1 MNDLLIGPLLRF
13 SLKQVIFSQ
22 SSELLE
28 RQSSMA
34 SSMEEVSTQQ
44 DLSGDSKLDDSVTTD
59 QQFGVFKDFD
69 FLEYEL
75 ESQEDEG
82 MDQFNWGVHRHSLS
96 SLNAEGE
103 KENTTQATPN
113 HSSRKVCS
121 LKSLSKKNLMK
132 WLILLQDHGIE
143 ESSDDDMGSV
153 SPLDDMEAGMR
164 HSINE
169 FPSMTI
175 TRDLPSS
182 LPLDLNSS
190 HSEIHSDSS

>member
-1 MNDLLIGPLLRF
+1 MF
-13 SLKQVIFSQ
+13 YFYASLKFQQVIFSQ

-103 KENTTQATPN
+103 KENTAQATPS
-113 HSSRKVCS
+113 HSSRKVCFS
-121 LKSLSKKNLMK
+121 NG
-132 WLILLQDHGIE
+132 LIFNWNYCFISTH
-143 ESSDDDMGSV
+143 
-153 SPLDDMEAGMR
+153 EAGSR
-164 HSINE
+164 HWRIVRRRYG
-169 FPSMTI
+169 FCF
-175 TRDLPSS
+175 S
-182 LPLDLNSS
+182 LGWHGSR
-190 HSEIHSDSS
+190 IRA

>member
-1 MNDLLIGPLLRF
+1 
-13 SLKQVIFSQ
+13 VIFSQ

-75 ESQEDEG
+75 ESQEEDG

-103 KENTTQATPN
+103 KENTIQATPT
-113 HSSRKVCS
+113 SSRKVGHFHATLMS
-121 LKSLSKKNLMK
+121 LQKKN
-132 WLILLQDHGIE
+132 IVLLTECFI
-143 ESSDDDMGSV
+143 GS
-153 SPLDDMEAGMR
+153 R
-164 HSINE
+164 HRRI
-169 FPSMTI
+169 F
-175 TRDLPSS
+175 
-182 LPLDLNSS
+182 
-190 HSEIHSDSS
+190 

>member
-1 MNDLLIGPLLRF
+1 
-13 SLKQVIFSQ
+13 
-22 SSELLE
+22 
-28 RQSSMA
+28 
-34 SSMEEVSTQQ
+34 MEEVSTQQ

-103 KENTTQATPN
+103 KENTAQATPS
-113 HSSRKVCS
+113 HSSRKVCVNVIV
-121 LKSLSKKNLMK
+121 SKKKSRNSLNL
-132 WLILLQDHGIE
+132 LICSQDHGIE

-153 SPLDDMEAGMR
+153 SPLDDMEAGLG

>member
-1 MNDLLIGPLLRF
+1 
-13 SLKQVIFSQ
+13 
-22 SSELLE
+22 
-28 RQSSMA
+28 MA

-103 KENTTQATPN
+103 KENTAQATPS
-113 HSSRKVCS
+113 HSSRKVWAG
-121 LKSLSKKNLMK
+121 KSLELFRERDELFTF
-132 WLILLQDHGIE
+132 LIT
-143 ESSDDDMGSV
+143 GS
-153 SPLDDMEAGMR
+153 R
-164 HSINE
+164 HRRIV
-169 FPSMTI
+169 
-175 TRDLPSS
+175 R
-182 LPLDLNSS
+182 
-190 HSEIHSDSS
+190 

>member
-1 MNDLLIGPLLRF
+1 
-13 SLKQVIFSQ
+13 
-22 SSELLE
+22 
-28 RQSSMA
+28 
-34 SSMEEVSTQQ
+34 MEEVSTQQ

-113 HSSRKVCS
+113 HSSRKVC
-121 LKSLSKKNLMK
+121 M
-132 WLILLQDHGIE
+132 
-143 ESSDDDMGSV
+143 
-153 SPLDDMEAGMR
+153 
-164 HSINE
+164 
-169 FPSMTI
+169 PS
-175 TRDLPSS
+175 
-182 LPLDLNSS
+182 NVVNYA
-190 HSEIHSDSS
+190 

>member
-1 MNDLLIGPLLRF
+1 MVDL
-13 SLKQVIFSQ
+13 QVIFSQ

-96 SLNAEGE
+96 SLNAGEGE
-103 KENTTQATPN
+103 KESTAQATPS
-113 HSSRKVCS
+113 SSRK
-121 LKSLSKKNLMK
+121 
-132 WLILLQDHGIE
+132 DHGIE

-153 SPLDDMEAGMR
+153 SPLDDMETGLSH
-164 HSINE
+164 HSGE
-169 FPSMTI
+169 FPSLTGMP
-175 TRDLPSS
+175 RSELPTS

-190 HSEIHSDSS
+190 HSEMHSDSSLVPPSFSLFC

>member
-1 MNDLLIGPLLRF
+1 
-13 SLKQVIFSQ
+13 
-22 SSELLE
+22 
-28 RQSSMA
+28 MA

-103 KENTTQATPN
+103 KENTTQASPN
-113 HSSRKVCS
+113 LSARKVS
-121 LKSLSKKNLMK
+121 VVSFLSWVRIIYENRSSSKIMELKSRRTMT
-132 WLILLQDHGIE
+132 WDPYRLLTTWKP
-143 ESSDDDMGSV
+143 V
-153 SPLDDMEAGMR
+153 WVTA
-164 HSINE
+164 
-169 FPSMTI
+169 
-175 TRDLPSS
+175 
-182 LPLDLNSS
+182 
-190 HSEIHSDSS
+190 

>member
-1 MNDLLIGPLLRF
+1 MLF
-13 SLKQVIFSQ
+13 FKQVIFSQ

-96 SLNAEGE
+96 SLNAEAE
-103 KENTTQATPN
+103 KENTTQASPN
-113 HSSRKVCS
+113 LSARKVITVS
-121 LKSLSKKNLMK
+121 SFRFVMSNAIPLSSKIMALKSRRMMTWGQCRLS
-132 WLILLQDHGIE
+132 
-143 ESSDDDMGSV
+143 
-153 SPLDDMEAGMR
+153 
-164 HSINE
+164 
-169 FPSMTI
+169 TI
-175 TRDLPSS
+175 WKPDWVTV
-182 LPLDLNSS
+182 
-190 HSEIHSDSS
+190 

>member
-1 MNDLLIGPLLRF
+1 M
-13 SLKQVIFSQ
+13 IFSQ

-96 SLNAEGE
+96 SLNATGPEAGE
-103 KENTTQATPN
+103 KESAAQATPS
-113 HSSRKVCS
+113 SSRTV
-121 LKSLSKKNLMK
+121 L
-132 WLILLQDHGIE
+132 WLLIDFFM
-143 ESSDDDMGSV
+143 D
-153 SPLDDMEAGMR
+153 
-164 HSINE
+164 
-169 FPSMTI
+169 
-175 TRDLPSS
+175 
-182 LPLDLNSS
+182 
-190 HSEIHSDSS
+190 

>member
-1 MNDLLIGPLLRF
+1 
-13 SLKQVIFSQ
+13 
-22 SSELLE
+22 
-28 RQSSMA
+28 MA

-103 KENTTQATPN
+103 KENTTQATPS
-113 HSSRKVCS
+113 HSSRKVCVNVIV
-121 LKSLSKKNLMK
+121 SKRENRNE
-132 WLILLQDHGIE
+132 LIFFYRTTASRSRPTMIWVQFHRWMIWKRDWGI
-143 ESSDDDMGSV
+143 V
-153 SPLDDMEAGMR
+153 
-164 HSINE
+164 
-169 FPSMTI
+169 
-175 TRDLPSS
+175 
-182 LPLDLNSS
+182 
-190 HSEIHSDSS
+190 

>member
-1 MNDLLIGPLLRF
+1 MSSMSILSSFP
-13 SLKQVIFSQ
+13 SQQVIFSQ

-103 KENTTQATPN
+103 KENTTQVTPS
-113 HSSRKVCS
+113 HSSRKVQRDKVYLHS
-121 LKSLSKKNLMK
+121 NRLKKPLFYNRITALRNHRTMIWVPCRRWMTWKRVWDTVSA
-132 WLILLQDHGIE
+132 
-143 ESSDDDMGSV
+143 SSR
-153 SPLDDMEAGMR
+153 A
-164 HSINE
+164 
-169 FPSMTI
+169 
-175 TRDLPSS
+175 
-182 LPLDLNSS
+182 
-190 HSEIHSDSS
+190 